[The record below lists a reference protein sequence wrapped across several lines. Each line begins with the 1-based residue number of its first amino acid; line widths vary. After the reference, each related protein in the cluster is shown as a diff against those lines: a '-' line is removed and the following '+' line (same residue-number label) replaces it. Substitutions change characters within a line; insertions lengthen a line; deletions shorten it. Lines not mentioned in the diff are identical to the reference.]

1 MGNTQ
6 IKGRRVVVKYTAS
19 ALFELFS
26 DLTNFTKNLPQDMLK
41 GSEVNSTKD
50 TLIARV
56 QGFEIGLVVAERV
69 EYSLI
74 RYDQYGKNMFP
85 YTFFVR
91 LDSKNET
98 ETEFMIEMDTE
109 LSGMF
114 KTMVGGKLQELVD
127 KVTDQIEMAFL
138 RNI

>member
-6 IKGRRVVVKYTAS
+6 IKGRRVVVKYSAR

-41 GSEVNSTKD
+41 GSEVTATRD
-50 TLIARV
+50 TLIAKL

-69 EYSLI
+69 EFSLV
-74 RYDQYGKNMFP
+74 RYDQYGKNIFP

-91 LDSKNET
+91 LDSKSEA

-114 KTMVGGKLQELVD
+114 KMMVGGKLQELVD

>member
-6 IKGRRVVVKYTAS
+6 IKGRRVVVKYPAR

-41 GSEVNSTKD
+41 GSEVTATRD
-50 TLIARV
+50 TLIAKV

-69 EYSLI
+69 EFSLV
-74 RYDQYGKNMFP
+74 RYDQYGKNIFP

-91 LDSKNET
+91 LDSKSEA

>member
-6 IKGRRVVVKYTAS
+6 IKGRRVVVKYPAR

-41 GSEVNSTKD
+41 GSEVTATRD
-50 TLIARV
+50 TLIAKV

-74 RYDQYGKNMFP
+74 RYDQYGKNIFP

-91 LDSKNET
+91 LDSKSEA

>member
-6 IKGRRVVVKYTAS
+6 IKGRRVVVKYPAT

-41 GSEVNSTKD
+41 GSEVTATRD
-50 TLIARV
+50 TLIAKV

-74 RYDQYGKNMFP
+74 RYDQYGKNIFP

-91 LDSKNET
+91 LDSKSEA

>member
-6 IKGRRVVVKYTAS
+6 IKGRRVIVKYPAH

-41 GSEVNSTKD
+41 GSEVTSTKD
-50 TLIARV
+50 TLIAKV
-56 QGFEIGLVVAERV
+56 QGFEIGLVVAERIQ
-69 EYSLI
+69 YSFI
-74 RYDQYGKNMFP
+74 RYDQYGKNIFP
-85 YTFFVR
+85 YTFFVH
-91 LDSKNET
+91 LDSKSEA

-114 KTMVGGKLQELVD
+114 KVMVGGKLQELVD

>member
-6 IKGRRVVVKYTAS
+6 IKGRRVVVKYPAR

-41 GSEVNSTKD
+41 GSEVTATRD
-50 TLIARV
+50 TLIAKV

-69 EYSLI
+69 EFFLV
-74 RYDQYGKNMFP
+74 RYDQYGKNIFP
-85 YTFFVR
+85 FTFYVR
-91 LDSKNET
+91 LDSKSEA

>member
-6 IKGRRVVVKYTAS
+6 IKGRRVVVKYPAR

-41 GSEVNSTKD
+41 GSEVTATRD
-50 TLIARV
+50 TLIAKV

-69 EYSLI
+69 EFSLV
-74 RYDQYGKNMFP
+74 RYDQYGKNIFP
-85 YTFFVR
+85 FTFYVR
-91 LDSKNET
+91 LDSKSEA

>member
-6 IKGRRVVVKYTAS
+6 IKGRRVVVKYPAP

-26 DLTNFTKNLPQDMLK
+26 DLTNFTKNLPQDMLM
-41 GSEVNSTKD
+41 GSEVTSTRD
-50 TLIARV
+50 TLIAKV
-56 QGFEIGLVVAERV
+56 QGFEIGLIVAERV
-69 EYSLI
+69 EYSLV
-74 RYDQYGKNMFP
+74 RYDQYGKNIFP

-91 LDSKNET
+91 LDSKSEA

-114 KTMVGGKLQELVD
+114 KTMVGGKLQDLVD

>member
-6 IKGRRVVVKYTAS
+6 IKGRRVVVKYPAS

-26 DLTNFTKNLPQDMLK
+26 DLTNFTKNLPQDMLM
-41 GSEVNSTKD
+41 GSEVTSTRD
-50 TLIARV
+50 TLIAKV
-56 QGFEIGLVVAERV
+56 QGFEIGLIVAERV
-69 EYSLI
+69 EYTLV
-74 RYDQYGKNMFP
+74 RYDQYGKNIFP

-91 LDSKNET
+91 LDSKSEA

-114 KTMVGGKLQELVD
+114 KTMVGGKLQDLVD

>member
-6 IKGRRVVVKYTAS
+6 IKGRRVVVKYPAT

-41 GSEVNSTKD
+41 GSEVISTKD
-50 TLIARV
+50 TLVAKV

-69 EYSLI
+69 QYSLI
-74 RYDQYGKNMFP
+74 RYDQYGKSIFP

-91 LDSKNET
+91 LDAKSET

-114 KTMVGGKLQELVD
+114 KTMVGGKLQDLVD

>member
-6 IKGRRVVVKYTAS
+6 IKGRRVVVKHPAP

-41 GSEVNSTKD
+41 GSEVTSTKD
-50 TLIARV
+50 TLIAKV

-74 RYDQYGKNMFP
+74 RYDQYGKNIFP

-91 LDSKNET
+91 LDSKSEA

-114 KTMVGGKLQELVD
+114 KMMVGGKLQELVD

>member
-6 IKGRRVVVKYTAS
+6 IKGRRVIVKYPAY

-41 GSEVNSTKD
+41 GSEVTSTKD
-50 TLIARV
+50 TLIAKV
-56 QGFEIGLVVAERV
+56 QGFEIGLVVAERIQ
-69 EYSLI
+69 YSFI
-74 RYDQYGKNMFP
+74 RYDQYGKNIFP
-85 YTFFVR
+85 YTFFVH
-91 LDSKNET
+91 LDSKSEA

-114 KTMVGGKLQELVD
+114 KVMVGGKLQELVD

>member
-6 IKGRRVVVKYTAS
+6 IKGRRVVVKYSAR

-41 GSEVNSTKD
+41 GSEVTATRD
-50 TLIARV
+50 TLIAKL

-69 EYSLI
+69 EFSLV
-74 RYDQYGKNMFP
+74 RYDQYGKNIFP

-91 LDSKNET
+91 LDSKNEA

-114 KTMVGGKLQELVD
+114 KMMVGGKLQELVD

>member
-6 IKGRRVVVKYTAS
+6 IKGRRVIVKYPVQ

-26 DLTNFTKNLPQDMLK
+26 DLTNFTRNLPQDMLK
-41 GSEVNSTKD
+41 GSEVTSTKD
-50 TLIARV
+50 TLVAKV
-56 QGFEIGLVVAERV
+56 QGFEIGLLVAERV

-74 RYDQYGKNMFP
+74 RYDQYGKNLFP

-91 LDSKNET
+91 LDSKGEA

-114 KTMVGGKLQELVD
+114 KMMVGGKLQELVD

>member
-6 IKGRRVVVKYTAS
+6 IKGRRVVVKYPAR

-41 GSEVNSTKD
+41 GSEVTATRD
-50 TLIARV
+50 TLIAKV

-69 EYSLI
+69 EFFLV
-74 RYDQYGKNMFP
+74 RYDQYGKNIFP
-85 YTFFVR
+85 FTFYVR
-91 LDSKNET
+91 LDSKSEA

-127 KVTDQIEMAFL
+127 KVTDQIEIAFL

>member
-6 IKGRRVVVKYTAS
+6 IKGRRVVVKYPAS

-41 GSEVNSTKD
+41 GSEVTSTRD
-50 TLIARV
+50 TLVAKV

-69 EYSLI
+69 EFSLI
-74 RYDQYGKNMFP
+74 RYDQYGKNLFP

-91 LDSKNET
+91 LDSKSES

>member
-6 IKGRRVVVKYTAS
+6 IKGRRVVVKYPAS

-50 TLIARV
+50 TLIAKV

-69 EYSLI
+69 QYSLI
-74 RYDQYGKNMFP
+74 RYDQYGKNIFP

-91 LDSKNET
+91 LDSKSET

-109 LSGMF
+109 LSGMV
-114 KTMVGGKLQELVD
+114 KMMVGGKLQELVD

>member
-6 IKGRRVVVKYTAS
+6 IKGRRVVVKYPAR

-41 GSEVNSTKD
+41 GSEVTATRD
-50 TLIARV
+50 TLIAKV

-69 EYSLI
+69 EFSLV
-74 RYDQYGKNMFP
+74 RYDQYGKNIFP

-91 LDSKNET
+91 LDSKSEA

-114 KTMVGGKLQELVD
+114 KMMVGGKLQELVD

>member
-6 IKGRRVVVKYTAS
+6 IKGRRVVVKYPAR

-41 GSEVNSTKD
+41 GSEVTATRD
-50 TLIARV
+50 TLIAKV

-69 EYSLI
+69 EFSLV
-74 RYDQYGKNMFP
+74 RYDQYGKNIFP

-91 LDSKNET
+91 LDSKSEA

-127 KVTDQIEMAFL
+127 KVTDQIEIAFL